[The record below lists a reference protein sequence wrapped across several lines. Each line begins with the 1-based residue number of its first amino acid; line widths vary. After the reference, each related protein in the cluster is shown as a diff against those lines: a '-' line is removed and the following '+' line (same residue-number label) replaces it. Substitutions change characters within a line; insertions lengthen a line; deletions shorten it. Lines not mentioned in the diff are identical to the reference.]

1 MNCRACMTSGECV
14 STSIPSVSGVAQD
27 SIRPPRLPRIST
39 VQMRHDPQARSSGWK
54 QRLGISI
61 PAMRAASRMT
71 VPAGT
76 VTSWPLMVPVTIF
89 CSVRVAVTI
98 VAAFALQLA
107 ISLRARHDESRG
119 SVLHREEF
127 YHADLVKLGGPVR
140 LIRVKNG
147 KLRGRLHAGLKR
159 RVGSDLVNAVVGDDV
174 AGNGYDTV
182 IGLEVHAQLLTK
194 SKMYCGC
201 SAQYADAPPN
211 TLVCLVCGGFPGALP
226 VLNAAAIDAA
236 ILTGIA
242 LNCSIPP
249 FCKLDRKNYFYP
261 DLPKGYQISQYDLP
275 LAVNGVL
282 EFVSGGETRRAGI
295 TRVHV
300 EEDTG
305 RLVHRTSADG
315 MDVSLVDLNRS
326 GVPLMEIVGE
336 PHLRSPEEARD
347 YLTSLRQILRYIGVS
362 TGNMEEGAFR
372 CDANVSVREID
383 GPLGAKVEVKNMNSF
398 RAVERALR
406 FEQNRQLDVLRRGG
420 RVEQETRGWVE
431 VRGVTVAQR
440 TKEQAHDYRYF
451 PEPDLPPLVIEAD
464 ILTSVRSRLPEM
476 PIARR
481 DRFVTAFGLGQSEAS
496 LLSSERGIA
505 DYYEAVVGDSAG
517 PDDGR
522 TAANWIANDLFA
534 LQRERGLAADE
545 LPLTSG
551 QLRELIAAVKGGE
564 LTLRAA

>member
-1 MNCRACMTSGECV
+1 
-14 STSIPSVSGVAQD
+14 
-27 SIRPPRLPRIST
+27 
-39 VQMRHDPQARSSGWK
+39 
-54 QRLGISI
+54 
-61 PAMRAASRMT
+61 
-71 VPAGT
+71 
-76 VTSWPLMVPVTIF
+76 
-89 CSVRVAVTI
+89 
-98 VAAFALQLA
+98 
-107 ISLRARHDESRG
+107 
-119 SVLHREEF
+119 LHREEF
-127 YHADLVKLGGPVR
+127 YHAGLVKLGGPVR

-315 MDVSLVDLNRS
+315 MDVSLVDINRS

-372 CDANVSVREID
+372 CDANVSVRVIG

-406 FEQNRQLDVLRRGG
+406 FEQNRQLQILRSGG

-431 VRGVTVAQR
+431 DRGVTVGQR

-451 PEPDLPPLVIEAD
+451 PEPDLPPLAISQEMVAEIK
-464 ILTSVRSRLPEM
+464 TRLPEL
-476 PIARR
+476 PAQRRAR
-481 DRFVTAFGLGQSEAS
+481 FAEQFGLGESDAAQ
-496 LLSSERGIA
+496 LTSERDVA
-505 DYYEAVVGDSAG
+505 DFYESVATT
-517 PDDGR
+517 DDFDR
-522 TAANWIANDLFA
+522 ARLAANWIVNDLTG
-534 LQRERGLAADE
+534 LQRSRGLPPDR
-545 LPLTSG
+545 LPLTAQQLQDLLDAISAGKMSG
-551 QLRELIAAVKGGE
+551 RAAKELLPQLEEEESVLAAAARLNLLALGEEAVIREAVLETMEAFPAAVRDYRNGKTAAIGRLIGETIRRTGGRASPDQVRRVLEEE
-564 LTLRAA
+564 LANVVLAQGGGT